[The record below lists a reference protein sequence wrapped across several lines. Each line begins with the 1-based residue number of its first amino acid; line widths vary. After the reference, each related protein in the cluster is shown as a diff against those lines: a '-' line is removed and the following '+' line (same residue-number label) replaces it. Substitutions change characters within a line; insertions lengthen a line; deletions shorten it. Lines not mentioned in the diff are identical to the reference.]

1 VDLTD
6 IIVDD
11 ALRRRKAFE
20 NLDRNLKQ
28 IKERVINLDSK
39 AEVYLFGSVARGENT
54 LSSDIDVLILT
65 NLDHRRILSA
75 LAEFGSPF
83 EFHIYGYDILD
94 QFKMQGRLIKI

>member
-1 VDLTD
+1 MTD

-20 NLDRNLKQ
+20 NLDRNLKE
-28 IKERVINLDSK
+28 IKEKVINLDSK

-65 NLDHRRILSA
+65 NLDHRVSLYVGARRYASA
-75 LAEFGSPF
+75 YLPYA
-83 EFHIYGYDILD
+83 
-94 QFKMQGRLIKI
+94 